1 VTSLVRL
8 GPFHI
13 GDVVRYKDS
22 LAEVTSV
29 RPFVILRDLAS
40 GESRRF
46 KPKDVRSAKRVDAE
60 RFVAKIEHLESGQ
73 IVAVHPESEEARP
86 VRPPPKGRTAHA
98 VVVWTHD
105 GAYLSL
111 LPAETSKP

>member
-1 VTSLVRL
+1 
-8 GPFHI
+8 
-13 GDVVRYKDS
+13 
-22 LAEVTSV
+22 
-29 RPFVILRDLAS
+29 
-40 GESRRF
+40 
-46 KPKDVRSAKRVDAE
+46 
-60 RFVAKIEHLESGQ
+60 VAKIEHLESGQ